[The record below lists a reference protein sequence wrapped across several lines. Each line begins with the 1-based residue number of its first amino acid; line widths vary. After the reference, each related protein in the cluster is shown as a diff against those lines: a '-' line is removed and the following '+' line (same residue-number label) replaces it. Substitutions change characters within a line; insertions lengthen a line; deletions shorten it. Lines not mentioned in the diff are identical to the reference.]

1 MKEYWGMLG
10 LLLVTIIWGAG
21 FTASDIA
28 LQSLE
33 PFQIM
38 AGRFLLAALLMG
50 VAGFPRV
57 TKITRQEWKAG
68 TGMGVFLFAAFALQT
83 VGLRYTTPSKNAFL
97 TAANVVFVPFIAF
110 LFYRKKVRPAEIC
123 GAILALAGVGFLSLE
138 RDLRLGLGD
147 ALTLAG
153 AVCFAFQI
161 VLTGKAVEKYR
172 PMALNFVQMA
182 TACICSLA
190 GLVCSRN
197 VKISFT
203 AGGVLSVL
211 YLGAVSTAL
220 TYLLQTLSQRY
231 VDETKAAVI
240 LSLEAV
246 FGCLFSVLLLKEH
259 ITLRMLA
266 GAGMILTAVLIPEI
280 KWKRRLIGNGVGKG
294 ENGGKK

>member
-1 MKEYWGMLG
+1 MLG

-38 AGRFLLAALLMG
+38 AGRFLLGGASYGA
-50 VAGFPRV
+50 AGFPRV

-110 LFYRKKVRPAEIC
+110 LFYRKKVRPAEMC

-197 VKISFT
+197 VKVSFT

-266 GAGMILTAVLIPEI
+266 GAGMILSAVLIPEI
-280 KWKRRLIGNGVGKG
+280 KWKRRLIGNGVG
-294 ENGGKK
+294 NGRKRG

>member
-50 VAGFPRV
+50 AAGFPRV

-110 LFYRKKVRPAEIC
+110 LFYRKKVRPAEMC

-172 PMALNFVQMA
+172 PMALNFVQMT

-197 VKISFT
+197 VKVSFT

-211 YLGAVSTAL
+211 
-220 TYLLQTLSQRY
+220 Y

-266 GAGMILTAVLIPEI
+266 GAGMILSAVLIPEI

-294 ENGGKK
+294 ENGEKK

>member
-1 MKEYWGMLG
+1 M
-10 LLLVTIIWGAG
+10 
-21 FTASDIA
+21 
-28 LQSLE
+28 
-33 PFQIM
+33 
-38 AGRFLLAALLMG
+38 
-50 VAGFPRV
+50 
-57 TKITRQEWKAG
+57 
-68 TGMGVFLFAAFALQT
+68 
-83 VGLRYTTPSKNAFL
+83 GLRYTTPSKNAFL

-197 VKISFT
+197 VKVSFT

-266 GAGMILTAVLIPEI
+266 GAGMILSAVLIPEI

-294 ENGGKK
+294 ANGDKK

>member
-68 TGMGVFLFAAFALQT
+68 TGMGVFLAFALQT

-266 GAGMILTAVLIPEI
+266 GAGMILSAVLIPEI

>member
-172 PMALNFVQMA
+172 PMALNFQ
-182 TACICSLA
+182 
-190 GLVCSRN
+190 
-197 VKISFT
+197 
-203 AGGVLSVL
+203 
-211 YLGAVSTAL
+211 
-220 TYLLQTLSQRY
+220 Q
-231 VDETKAAVI
+231 
-240 LSLEAV
+240 
-246 FGCLFSVLLLKEH
+246 
-259 ITLRMLA
+259 
-266 GAGMILTAVLIPEI
+266 I
-280 KWKRRLIGNGVGKG
+280 KT
-294 ENGGKK
+294 

>member
-50 VAGFPRV
+50 VAGCPRV

-190 GLVCSRN
+190 VLVCSRN

-203 AGGVLSVL
+203 AGWVLSVL

-266 GAGMILTAVLIPEI
+266 GAGMILSAVLITEI